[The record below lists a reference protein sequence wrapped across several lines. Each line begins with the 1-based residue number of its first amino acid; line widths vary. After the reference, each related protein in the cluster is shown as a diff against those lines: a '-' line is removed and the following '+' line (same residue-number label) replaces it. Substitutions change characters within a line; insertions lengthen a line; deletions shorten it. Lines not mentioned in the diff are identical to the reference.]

1 MAGDRGS
8 MRVGLAALAAL
19 AVLAWLLIGARAEAR
34 GLPKHF
40 FGVDSIFVPEPVEF
54 AQMRDSGAQVYRM
67 SVLWREIEPQ
77 APVELGGRTIR
88 SYDFTGPDEEMR
100 RAISGGLRPH
110 VALIGSPAW
119 VADDIRATPMRSEA
133 GRKGWPHYV
142 VAVLKRYGPAGSFW
156 EENPELPKRPPVAYQ
171 VWNEQNSEVAYQ
183 PRADPVEYARMFRQA
198 AKRIRSLAP
207 EAQILP
213 GGMFGTPQLD
223 RSYYAWD
230 FLDVFLRQPG
240 VRPHL
245 DAVAAHPYAP
255 RMRGLRYQLRK
266 FRQALRRAKLRRLP
280 LQITEIGWSSEK
292 RGGVLFN
299 QGIKGQAKMTNK
311 AMREFV
317 KPKRRKRWRIERVLW
332 FTWRDV
338 TENEAHRSGCG
349 FCQKMGLV
357 GTDLQP
363 KPAYRKW
370 VRWAKRR

>member
-1 MAGDRGS
+1 MAGRRGS
-8 MRVGLAALAAL
+8 KRVGVVVLAALAL
-19 AVLAWLLIGARAEAR
+19 LAWLLVPFRAEAR

-40 FGVDSIFVPEPVEF
+40 FGVDSILVPEPAEF
-54 AQMRDSGAQVYRM
+54 DQMRSSGVQTYRM
-67 SVLWREIEPQ
+67 SVTWRAIEPKPPLEI
-77 APVELGGRTIR
+77 AGRTIR
-88 SYDFTGPDEEMR
+88 SYDFSGPDEEMR
-100 RAISGGLRPH
+100 RVIAAGLRAH

-119 VADDIRATPMRSEA
+119 VADDIRATPMRSQA

-142 VAVLKRYGPAGSFW
+142 GAVVKRYGPAGSFW
-156 EENPELPKRPPVAYQ
+156 EENPDLPRRPPIAYQ

-183 PRADPVEYARMFRQA
+183 PRANPVEYARMYRLA
-198 AKRIRSLAP
+198 GKRIRNLAP
-207 EAQILP
+207 KAQILP

-230 FLDVFLRQPG
+230 FLDVFLREPG
-240 VRPHL
+240 VRRHL

-255 RMRGLRYQLRK
+255 AMRGLRYQLRK
-266 FRQALRRAKLRRLP
+266 FRVAMRRAKLRRMP

-292 RGGVLFN
+292 PGGVLFN
-299 QGIKGQAKMTNK
+299 QGIKGQAKLTHK

-317 KPKRRKRWRIERVLW
+317 KPKRRKRWKIERVLW

-349 FCQKMGLV
+349 FCEKMGLV
-357 GTDLQP
+357 RTDLKP

-370 VRWAKRR
+370 VRWAKR